1 MTIQH
6 ILDRKGSEVFTIHPT
21 AMFTS
26 AAVRMREHNVAALV
40 AQNGDTIVG
49 IVSERDCVNA
59 VARTGERA
67 CSMTVE
73 DIMTRAIVTI
83 VPTDSIAKAMSLMT
97 RHRVRHLPVIVNG
110 KLFGIV
116 SIGDVIKQ
124 RLEDLETESNVLRD
138 LYIAAH

>member
-40 AQNGDTIVG
+40 AQHGDAIVG

-59 VARTGERA
+59 VARTSA
-67 CSMTVE
+67 TCKS
-73 DIMTRAIVTI
+73 
-83 VPTDSIAKAMSLMT
+83 PAKAT
-97 RHRVRHLPVIVNG
+97 F
-110 KLFGIV
+110 LFPC
-116 SIGDVIKQ
+116 KAF
-124 RLEDLETESNVLRD
+124 L
-138 LYIAAH
+138 